1 MALSNFSTS
10 NYITIASALVSTA
23 PFTIA
28 CWFNSTSATFGQ
40 NMIAG
45 NAASALNYFGLS
57 LDGATT
63 GDPVG
68 IYARGSGGTVDIV
81 NTTSGYSI
89 NTWQHACG
97 VFESSTSR
105 SVFLNGGSKNSSSAS
120 VIPLLVDKIN
130 IGVYRQSGSSGFDSM
145 RGSLAEIGIWS
156 AALTDDEVA
165 SLAKGFTP
173 DQIRPQSLVAY
184 LPLVRT
190 NQDIKGNSWTT
201 AGTLTV
207 ADHPRV
213 YA

>member
-28 CWFNSTSATFGQ
+28 CWFNSTSATHGQ
-40 NMIAG
+40 NMIVG
-45 NAASALNYFGLS
+45 NTNSDLNYFGLS
-57 LDGATT
+57 LNGATS

-68 IYARGSGGTVDIV
+68 IYARGSGGAADIV
-81 NTTSGYSI
+81 NTTTGYSI

-97 VFESSTSR
+97 VFENSTSR
-105 SVFLNGGSKNSSSAS
+105 SVFLNGSGKNSSSVS
-120 VIPLLVDKIN
+120 VIPLLLDKVN
-130 IGVYRQSGSSGFDSM
+130 IGVYRQSTPSFDPM
-145 RGSLAEIGIWS
+145 RGSMAEIGIWS

-184 LPLVRT
+184 LPLIRT
-190 NQDIKGNSWTT
+190 NQDVKGNAWTT